1 MQNHRKTTIVHGDVM
16 NRWIL
21 LAAVVS
27 APAAAQNPGGLTSLS
42 AVVNDARSAC
52 STMAAS
58 HQDKERLDA
67 LNRRLEAQEAMQR
80 LRNDV
85 ELYGIGH
92 GRENTRRYM
101 LDSMERQAKLES
113 EAADRGILVTKER
126 DAEVAACVADA
137 VPKGKAAYSA
147 FKKGKR
153 GPADLNLANDLMTSW
168 LVNVET
174 ISLNQP
180 EGTGDS
186 NEAWKRAKAA
196 VELSSP

>member
-1 MQNHRKTTIVHGDVM
+1 M

-21 LAAVVS
+21 LAAIVS
-27 APAAAQNPGGLTSLS
+27 APATAQSPSNLPSLLS
-42 AVVNDARSAC
+42 VVNDARGAC
-52 STMAAS
+52 STIAAN
-58 HQDKERLDA
+58 HQSSERLDA
-67 LNRRLEAQEAMQR
+67 LKRRLEAQEAMQR

-101 LDSMERQAKLES
+101 LDSMERQAKLDS
-113 EAADRGILVTKER
+113 EAVDRGILASKER

-137 VPKGKAAYSA
+137 VPKGKAAYST

-153 GPADLNLANDLMTSW
+153 APADLNLANDLMTSW

-174 ISLNQP
+174 ISVNQP
-180 EGTGDS
+180 EGTDES
-186 NEAWKRAKAA
+186 KEAWKRAKAA

>member
-1 MQNHRKTTIVHGDVM
+1 M

-21 LAAVVS
+21 LAAIVS
-27 APAAAQNPGGLTSLS
+27 APAAAQNPGNLTSLS
-42 AVVNDARSAC
+42 SVVDDARSAC

-58 HQDKERLDA
+58 HQSSERLDA

-80 LRNDV
+80 LRNEV
-85 ELYGIGH
+85 ELYGMGH

-101 LDSMERQAKLES
+101 LDSMERQAKLDS
-113 EAADRGILVTKER
+113 EADDRGILTSKER

-137 VPKGKAAYSA
+137 VPKGKAAYSV

-153 GPADLNLANDLMTSW
+153 TQADLNLSNDLMTSW

-174 ISLNQP
+174 ISVNQP
-180 EGTGDS
+180 EGTSDS